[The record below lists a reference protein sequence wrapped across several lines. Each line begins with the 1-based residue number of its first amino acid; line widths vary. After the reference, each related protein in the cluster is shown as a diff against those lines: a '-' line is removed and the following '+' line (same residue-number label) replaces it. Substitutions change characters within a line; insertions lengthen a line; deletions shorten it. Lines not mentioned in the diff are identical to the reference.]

1 VCQAQV
7 ERFRPFRQNPQEP
20 YLWDCALPLLLFL
33 CYDIHIMA
41 GSQRF
46 FDLLQSRT
54 ETCLTHVHARK
65 RIKREKQRRK
75 NPILDWL
82 EAFIWAAGVV
92 LLINQYLFQAYQIP
106 SGSMIDTLL
115 GGLRNQGITDDRIFV
130 NKLIYGPELL
140 PGLGKLPSPVKP
152 RREDVIIF
160 ENPEYLS
167 RGPVFDIAQRII
179 YMLTLSFV
187 DIDRDAS
194 GNPKVHFLIKRAAGM
209 GGDRIESRKG
219 ELFIRFAGEDRWVPE
234 RDWTAARGFRHKLSR
249 LIQAEDYPAIEAVGK
264 MLAYQNMG
272 IQPPEEVSRAA
283 ASARADD
290 TFARDHARLRLLQA
304 AHPHNE
310 RYRALAAKT
319 VNWYVPEGR
328 ILPLGDNRDNSK
340 DGRYFGPVKVSKIL
354 GKGSVIYWP
363 LKRIHLIK

>member
-1 VCQAQV
+1 MINS
-7 ERFRPFRQNPQEP
+7 R
-20 YLWDCALPLLLFL
+20 
-33 CYDIHIMA
+33 
-41 GSQRF
+41 RF
-46 FDLLQSRT
+46 FGFLQSHT
-54 ETCLTHVHARK
+54 ETYLTRVRARK
-65 RIKREKQRRK
+65 RIKREKQRLK
-75 NPILDWL
+75 NPFLDWI
-82 EAFIWAAGVV
+82 EAFLWAAGVV

-115 GGLRNQGITDDRIFV
+115 GGLRSQGISDDRIFV
-130 NKLIYGPELL
+130 NKLVYGPELL
-140 PGLGKLPSPVKP
+140 PGLGKLPSPLRPK
-152 RREDVIIF
+152 REDVIIF

-167 RGPVFDIAQRII
+167 RGPVFDIAQRVI

-219 ELFIRFAGEDRWVPE
+219 ELFIRFSGEDRWVPE
-234 RDWTAARGFRHKLSR
+234 REYIAARGFRHKLSR
-249 LIQAEDYPAIEAVGK
+249 LLRKEDYPAIEAVGE

-272 IQPPEEVSRAA
+272 IQPPEEISRAA

-304 AHPHNE
+304 AHPHNA

-354 GKGSVIYWP
+354 GKGLVIYWP
-363 LKRIHLIK
+363 LKRIRLIK